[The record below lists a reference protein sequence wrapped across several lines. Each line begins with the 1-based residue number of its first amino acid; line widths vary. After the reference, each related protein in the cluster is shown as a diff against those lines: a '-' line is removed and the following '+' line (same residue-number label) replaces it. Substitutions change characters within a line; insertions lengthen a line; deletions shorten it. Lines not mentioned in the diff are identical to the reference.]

1 MADLSGYCPESSA
14 ERRDREE
21 REERERLYGT
31 DRALSRP
38 KPPPP
43 EKTRKINGS

>member
-21 REERERLYGT
+21 RERLYGS
-31 DRALSRP
+31 DRALSRS

-43 EKTRKINGS
+43 EKTRKTNGS